1 MGLLTSIGMKTCK
14 VCKEEKTADYDK
26 MGKNGAKLY
35 TDEKGRLWKGACC
48 PVCQAV
54 GRKADRKYIKENTK
68 KTEEII

>member
-1 MGLLTSIGMKTCK
+1 MKTCK

-35 TDEKGRLWKGACC
+35 TDEKGRLWKGATC

-54 GRKADRKYIKENTK
+54 GRKADRKFIKENSNP
-68 KTEEII
+68 KTPDDSSDQKDS